1 MGKGNRLWLMPLTAA
16 SEWLF
21 IPLSASECRSVPL
34 SASEC
39 FTHSL
44 AVADCGQAAALQE
57 AEAAR
62 TASEVAVEQVIAC

>member
-1 MGKGNRLWLMPLTAA
+1 M
-16 SEWLF
+16 
-21 IPLSASECRSVPL
+21 PL

-44 AVADCGQAAALQE
+44 AVVDFGQAAALQE